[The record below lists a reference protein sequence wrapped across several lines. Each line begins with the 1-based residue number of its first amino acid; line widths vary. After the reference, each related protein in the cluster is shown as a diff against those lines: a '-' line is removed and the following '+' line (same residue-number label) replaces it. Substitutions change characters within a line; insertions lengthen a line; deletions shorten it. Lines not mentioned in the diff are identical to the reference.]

1 MAAIA
6 GARCVLYVNGNIR
19 VARGTQIN
27 AQANTQNVRVD
38 ELGNFY
44 STEIEPVGEA
54 VQGTIEKVALDTAG
68 LKSLGLDINGDTIA
82 RLAQQPL
89 TIQIFDQVSEIVLAR
104 LEGVKLESRGMQVG
118 ARGLMMENLTF
129 QAVRLVDLRTP

>member
-6 GARCVLYVNGNIR
+6 GARCVLYINGNIR
-19 VARGTQIN
+19 IGRGTQIN

-38 ELGNFY
+38 VLGDFY